1 MIQLDRACQ
10 KQKNKEEEEF
20 VCFRERERK
29 RERER
34 RHGRER
40 GNVEE
45 YGNMKKRRKN
55 GSSVKNSR
63 GRSGA

>member
-1 MIQLDRACQ
+1 MCAS
-10 KQKNKEEEEF
+10 
-20 VCFRERERK
+20 ERET
-29 RERER
+29 ERER
-34 RHGRER
+34 RHGWER
-40 GNVEE
+40 GIVEE